1 MCSKPEKGVSAC
13 EDFFLLVLDAHICV
27 AAMKQF
33 NMSSLEGEPSS
44 TLFPD
49 GCTDLTPEERWKLMS
64 LAIEELI
71 NTFVDISYLP
81 ESSKKDSDHVLAYAK
96 ELLSLGLLLMEFI
109 DSIREGD
116 GERILRCWRFFLPLF
131 KACGRKNYA
140 VEAFNFLFQYEYV
153 FTPRMKEQLL
163 WDRTVNIHGKP
174 GKNVAMDLH
183 MEHINRACK
192 EAMGNLGSNIGD
204 DTSVDRIGK
213 SIRRLMEIGKTF
225 DWENDVP
232 QVSGKRSK
240 RSVAADMAKLIPQLS
255 ESKVFDD
262 IPGREHSKFA
272 KFQANSTRKLS
283 LESLKEWLATK
294 AKKYEMFYV

>member
-1 MCSKPEKGVSAC
+1 
-13 EDFFLLVLDAHICV
+13 
-27 AAMKQF
+27 
-33 NMSSLEGEPSS
+33 
-44 TLFPD
+44 
-49 GCTDLTPEERWKLMS
+49 MS

-71 NTFVDISYLP
+71 NAFVDVSYQP
-81 ESSKKDSDHVLAYAK
+81 EESTKDDDHVLAYAK
-96 ELLSLGLLLMEFI
+96 EVMSLGLLLMEYI

-116 GERILRCWRFFLPLF
+116 GERLLRCWRFFLPLF

-140 VEAFNFLFQYEYV
+140 VEAFNLLFQYEYV

-163 WDRTVNIHGKP
+163 WDRTVNIHGRP

-192 EAMGNLGSNIGD
+192 EAMGNQGSNIGD
-204 DTSVDRIGK
+204 ISVDRIGK
-213 SIRRLMEIGKTF
+213 SIRGLMDIGKAF
-225 DWENDVP
+225 DQENDVP

-240 RSVAADMAKLIPQLS
+240 RSVEADMAKLIPQLS
-255 ESKVFDD
+255 ESKVFDH
-262 IPGREHSKFA
+262 IPGREHSKFV

-283 LESLKEWLATK
+283 LESLKDWLAIK